1 MREGIGGWLKGRAT
15 LLTQSGRRNLT
26 HNHHVEAQISPL
38 LPLFAEERSAG
49 RPLALAVVAHT
60 QGSTYRKPGA
70 LMAIAA
76 DGRYAGLLSGGCLE
90 GDLREHAREVITTG
104 RAQVVTYDTGGTDD
118 LLWGLGLGCEG
129 AMQVLLLRVGAPDWQ
144 PLAHLELALAAHRRT
159 AVALAVESRLAAFP
173 AGSVV
178 LPEGADGGTPP
189 APFEL
194 QDAIHALLGRALE
207 SGRTL
212 ELPGAAA
219 RVLAVP
225 LALPPRLLLLGG
237 GPDARPVV
245 DIAARLAFEVT
256 VYDHRPAYAD
266 SAQFPGAR
274 RVLLAR
280 PEELPQQ
287 LDLGA
292 FDAAVVM
299 SHHLPSD
306 LLYLRALAHD
316 SIGYVGLLGPPVR
329 RQKLLGDLGADA
341 HHLEGRLHSPVGLD
355 LGGRTPEAIALS
367 IVAEIHAVLH
377 GAAGARRGETSRY

>member
-1 MREGIGGWLKGRAT
+1 M
-15 LLTQSGRRNLT
+15 
-26 HNHHVEAQISPL
+26 EAQINPL
-38 LPLFAEERSAG
+38 LPLFEAERAAG
-49 RPLALAVVAHT
+49 RALALAVVAHT
-60 QGSTYRKPGA
+60 RGSTYRKPGA

-90 GDLREHAREVITTG
+90 SDLREHAREVIGSG
-104 RAQVVTYDTGGTDD
+104 RAQMVTYDTGGSDD

-144 PLAHLELALAAHRRT
+144 PLAHFQRALAAHRRT
-159 AVALAVESRLAAFP
+159 AVALAVESQLPGFP

-178 LPEGADGGTPP
+178 LPQDGAGLPA

-194 QDAIHALLGRALE
+194 QDAVQALMERARD

-219 RVLAVP
+219 QVLAVP

-245 DIAARLAFEVT
+245 EIAARMTFEVT

-266 SAQFPGAR
+266 SAQFPAAR
-274 RVLLAR
+274 RVVLAH
-280 PEELPQQ
+280 PEELAQQ

-306 LLYLRALAHD
+306 LTYLRALAHCD
-316 SIGYVGLLGPPVR
+316 IGYVGLLGPPNR
-329 RQKLLGDLGADA
+329 RAKLLGDLGADA
-341 HHLEGRLHSPVGLD
+341 RRLEGRLRSPVGLD

-367 IVAEIHAVLH
+367 IVAEVHAVLH
-377 GAAGARRGETSRY
+377 GGTGGSRGEAGHS